1 MNIVN
6 ELDGDHLAYWADQ
19 MDASPITMNAPREMP
34 DCEAC
39 SAILTTTPQ
48 GDTVV
53 RVAWRPDEIEL
64 AHLARG
70 GTIWLSTWG
79 GLPPHMLEV
88 QEPPD
93 VERQYRHLDD
103 RDAES

>member
-6 ELDGDHLAYWADQ
+6 ELDGYHLAYWADQ
-19 MDASPITMNAPREMP
+19 MPAEAITMRAPAEMT
-34 DCEAC
+34 DCSDCA
-39 SAILTTTPQ
+39 AIVTEPKD
-48 GDTVV
+48 GEVVV
-53 RVAWRPDEIEL
+53 RVAWKPNEIEL

-88 QEPPD
+88 QEPAP
-93 VERQYRHLDD
+93 
-103 RDAES
+103 